1 MNSIPASVVRERW
14 LQTLSAARLQ
24 PIAITQPE
32 RSAVVMLDVDLAHR
46 ALSALEDAEDGA
58 AAEAAR
64 AEIRAGA
71 PTITLADLVAE
82 LR

>member
-14 LQTLSAARLQ
+14 LQTLSVARLQ
-24 PIAITQPE
+24 PITITQPG

-46 ALSALEDAEDGA
+46 ALSALEDADDGA
-58 AAEAAR
+58 AAEEVR

-71 PTITLADLVAE
+71 RTTALADLVAE

>member
-1 MNSIPASVVRERW
+1 MNSIPASVVCERW
-14 LQTLSAARLQ
+14 PQTLSAARLQ
-24 PIAITQPE
+24 PIAITQPG
-32 RSAVVMLDVDLAHR
+32 RRAVVMLDAGLAHR

-64 AEIRAGA
+64 AETRAGA
-71 PTITLADLVAE
+71 PTTALADLIAE